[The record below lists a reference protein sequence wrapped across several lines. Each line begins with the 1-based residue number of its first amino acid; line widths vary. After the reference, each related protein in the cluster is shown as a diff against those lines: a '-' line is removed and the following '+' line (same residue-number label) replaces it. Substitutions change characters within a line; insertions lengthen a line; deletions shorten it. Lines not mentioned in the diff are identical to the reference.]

1 MQTKKLSLK
10 KILAIALCAV
20 VCAVAFAVPFAMQQ
34 KSVDNVS
41 ATGNCTISVTFN
53 GFPTGKIA
61 PYAVVSFTYME
72 SNKAKT
78 VSEIATSS
86 KTTVT
91 LPINGLNG
99 KLEINCPLY
108 STISVTGQTD
118 LKDNIGA
125 TASSYATYDFT
136 SAPTSLSVIV
146 TFSDKGWFA
155 GTTIY

>member
-41 ATGNCTISVTFN
+41 AAGNCSIAVTFA
-53 GFPTGKIA
+53 GFQTEKIA
-61 PYAVVSFTYME
+61 PYTVVSFTYME
-72 SNKAKT
+72 SGKAKT

-91 LPINGLNG
+91 LPINGLSG

-108 STISVTGQTD
+108 SKISVPGQTD
-118 LKDNIGA
+118 LKGNIGA
-125 TASSYATYDFT
+125 TASSYATCDFT
-136 SAPTSLSVIV
+136 SVPANLQVAV
-146 TFSDKGWFA
+146 TFNDKGWFA
-155 GTTIY
+155 STTIY